1 MAVSKRKT
9 SKSKNK
15 MRQAGKGLVKK
26 NNIYIDAQGNLQL
39 SHNLI
44 VRRVKKAKAT
54 DVATEGEKVKAEA

>member
-15 MRQAGKGLVKK
+15 MRQAGKGLVRK
-26 NNIYIDAQGNLQL
+26 NNIYFDAQGNLQL

-44 VRRVKKAKAT
+44 IRRVKKAKTADAT
-54 DVATEGEKVKAEA
+54 AEGEQVKAEA